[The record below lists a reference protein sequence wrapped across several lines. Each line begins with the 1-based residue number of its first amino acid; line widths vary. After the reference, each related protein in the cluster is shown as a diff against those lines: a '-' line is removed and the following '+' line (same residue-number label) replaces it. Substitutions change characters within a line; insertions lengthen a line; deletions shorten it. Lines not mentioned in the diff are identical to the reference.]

1 MKKCSFLFTS
11 QHKKVK
17 ESNQLIWY
25 KKSGVYIVNQ
35 FNLLGMKVISV

>member
-17 ESNQLIWY
+17 ESNPIDLVQ
-25 KKSGVYIVNQ
+25 KSVVYIVNQ
-35 FNLLGMKVISV
+35 FNILEMKAISV